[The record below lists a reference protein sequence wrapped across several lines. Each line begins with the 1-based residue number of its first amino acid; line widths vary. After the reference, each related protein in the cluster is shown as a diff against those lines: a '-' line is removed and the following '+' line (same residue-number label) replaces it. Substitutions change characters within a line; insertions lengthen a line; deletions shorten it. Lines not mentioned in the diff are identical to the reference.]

1 MGSKDDDNK
10 ASAKSKYIFI
20 TGGVLSSLGK
30 GLVAGS
36 TGCILKELGFS
47 VNIKK
52 MDPYL
57 NVDPGS
63 MNPMQ
68 HGEVFVT
75 NDGVESDLDLGNYER
90 FTGIQ
95 MNRNNYTTS
104 GTIYKTLIERER
116 EGYYLGKTIQII
128 PHVTGLI
135 KEFIQKDA
143 EKYDFTIIEVGGTVG
158 DLEGAPFLEALRQL
172 RSQLGRRNVYSSNLG
187 LSQLLYAKL

>member
-1 MGSKDDDNK
+1 MPR
-10 ASAKSKYIFI
+10 YIFV
-20 TGGVLSSLGK
+20 TGGVVSSLGK
-30 GLVAGS
+30 GVSAAS
-36 TGCILKELGFS
+36 LGALLQSRGYTVHVRKF
-47 VNIKK
+47 
-52 MDPYL
+52 DPYL
-57 NVDPGS
+57 NVDPGT

-135 KEFIQKDA
+135 KIQLASFI
-143 EKYDFTIIEVGGTVG
+143 
-158 DLEGAPFLEALRQL
+158 FLK
-172 RSQLGRRNVYSSNLG
+172 V
-187 LSQLLYAKL
+187 KIK